1 MQFTGDGSLRSTKY
15 SQEIKDLKSELR
27 KLERENVDR
36 NQLIAMKNRI
46 DQLKK
51 ADKDFQATYSVKK
64 KASDFLFG
72 R

>member
-15 SQEIKDLKSELR
+15 SQEIKDLKVELR

-36 NQLIAMKNRI
+36 NQLITMKQRI
-46 DQLKK
+46 DKLQK
-51 ADKDFQATYSVKK
+51 ADKDFQANFSTRK